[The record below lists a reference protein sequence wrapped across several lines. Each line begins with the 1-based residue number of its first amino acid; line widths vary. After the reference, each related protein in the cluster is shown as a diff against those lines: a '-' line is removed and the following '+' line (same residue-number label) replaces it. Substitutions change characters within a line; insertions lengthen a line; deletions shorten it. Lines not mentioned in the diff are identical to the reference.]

1 MQKDAER
8 WSKMKKEEERGRKR
22 KKDEERWRK
31 IKKEKVKWKK
41 MKKDQGIIPFIMQ
54 MTVFVRLPK
63 RRGLR
68 PSLTMDSLL
77 ASFAIL
83 AAVTIYNKSVANI
96 NVNKDEENAFFL
108 PLVCMG
114 KRKKE
119 QACCRVLTHL

>member
-1 MQKDAER
+1 MKKDEHR
-8 WSKMKKEEERGRKR
+8 RRKMKKEKERKSR
-22 KKDEERWRK
+22 
-31 IKKEKVKWKK
+31 K
-41 MKKDQGIIPFIMQ
+41 MKKDQGLIPLIMQ
-54 MTVFVRLPK
+54 MTVFARLPK

-108 PLVCMG
+108 PLVCMYG
-114 KRKKE
+114 KKKKGTSLLSSFDPLVIF
-119 QACCRVLTHL
+119 CIGFDNG

>member
-1 MQKDAER
+1 MKKNKER
-8 WSKMKKEEERGRKR
+8 RSKM
-22 KKDEERWRK
+22 
-31 IKKEKVKWKK
+31 
-41 MKKDQGIIPFIMQ
+41 MKKDQGLIPFIMQ
-54 MTVFVRLPK
+54 MTVFARLPK

>member
-1 MQKDAER
+1 M
-8 WSKMKKEEERGRKR
+8 
-22 KKDEERWRK
+22 KKDEERK
-31 IKKEKVKWKK
+31 SNM
-41 MKKDQGIIPFIMQ
+41 MKKDQGLIPFIMQ
-54 MTVFVRLPK
+54 MTVFARLPK

-77 ASFAIL
+77 ASFALLCTIL

>member
-1 MQKDAER
+1 
-8 WSKMKKEEERGRKR
+8 MK
-22 KKDEERWRK
+22 KKDEEERWRRK
-31 IKKEKVKWKK
+31 KKEE
-41 MKKDQGIIPFIMQ
+41 GTRSLPFIME

-77 ASFAIL
+77 ASFALL